1 MRNTLADVKNHLIME
16 MERLNDEEFVSD
28 KETLE
33 KEIKK
38 ANALSQLAEQIVNI
52 QQVEVNAMKTA
63 KECGL
68 LYKSNIMDFKE
79 LPPEPE
85 KKNNRIKIGEFGRYE
100 D

>member
-28 KETLE
+28 KAVLE

-68 LYKSNIMDFKE
+68 LYKSNLMDLKE
-79 LPPEPE
+79 LPPEP

>member
-1 MRNTLADVKNHLIME
+1 MKNTLTDVKNHLIME

-28 KETLE
+28 EAVLE

-38 ANALSQLAEQIVNI
+38 ANALSQLAEQVINI

-68 LYKSNIMDFKE
+68 LYKPNSIDLKE
-79 LPPEPE
+79 LPPESE
-85 KKNNRIKIGEFGRYE
+85 KK
-100 D
+100 